1 MAASIADAEVVN
13 LNGIE
18 TLIANGFSTFP
29 IKCNPVFNNCPKSPS
44 KNPPDCTILCNWLF
58 ENFILTDEPFE
69 KALQSLQLVH

>member
-44 KNPPDCTILCNWLF
+44 KNPPDCTILCN
-58 ENFILTDEPFE
+58 
-69 KALQSLQLVH
+69 